1 MTAVTKLKTLAPW
14 KKSCGKSRQHIQK
27 QRHHFDEGKRRREW
41 QRMRWLDEITNSMD
55 MSLSKLWEIMKD
67 REAWSAAVNGSQRV
81 SHDLVTEQQRGIKTI
96 FVTSF
101 TKLKEHFCYISSR
114 STPSSVSRATVL

>member
-67 REAWSAAVNGSQRV
+67 REAW
-81 SHDLVTEQQRGIKTI
+81 
-96 FVTSF
+96 
-101 TKLKEHFCYISSR
+101 
-114 STPSSVSRATVL
+114 RATVHVAAYNLAPE